1 MELKTRKTGIK
12 ETSPKNQLRLKYQ
25 WDAVYDK
32 QEYYLE
38 TPLGN
43 IWADK
48 VTSERIWD
56 AKLVLEYE
64 RSPFNLN
71 KNDATDY
78 LKGKVKKRLISN
90 LLKYKAAM
98 VKYSKKELVIVCN
111 EERVRPYF
119 EQLFQE
125 AKVNARFVVYKP
137 EFSNYE
143 VTITNPKYKNA
154 ENRRFIQAVGSKWTE
169 K

>member
-1 MELKTRKTGIK
+1 MKKRNTGIK

-25 WDAVYDK
+25 WDALYDK
-32 QEYYLE
+32 QEYFLE
-38 TPLGN
+38 TPQGN

-56 AKLVLEYE
+56 AKLVLEYD

-78 LKGKVKKRLISN
+78 LKGKVRKRLVNN

-98 VKYSKKELVIVCN
+98 VKYNKKELVIVCN
-111 EERVRPYF
+111 EHRVQPYF
-119 EQLFQE
+119 EQLFKE
-125 AKVNARFVVYKP
+125 TDIKARFVVYKP
-137 EFSNYE
+137 EFEKYE
-143 VTITNPKYKNA
+143 VRVTNKKYQTT
-154 ENRRFIQAVGSKWTE
+154 EQRRFIQTVGCQWFE